1 MKLSNTTFPPAF
13 DATWVINSTTAARRL
28 TATSGLDNFKKTPV
42 PRQTFA
48 QVPQTGGQATCAPGA
63 AQRGPPNCSTS
74 T

>member
-13 DATWVINSTTAARRL
+13 DATCVTSSTTADKRL
-28 TATSGLDNFKKTPV
+28 IAIKGRFNLKNTPV